1 MPITGEMPIH
11 IPTLMKVWNASA
23 EATPKQMSIPK
34 GEPERTPMTQQRIMI
49 TVSRTM
55 MIMQAIMPISSPME
69 AKIQSV
75 CLALK
80 LPWANRPLPLPTP
93 VRRPEA
99 RASLVLCV
107 CHVMPVP
114 EGSMISGMYGASI
127 LFF

>member
-1 MPITGEMPIH
+1 MPMHMPIFI
-11 IPTLMKVWNASA
+11 KVWNASA
-23 EATPKQMSIPK
+23 AATPKQMSIPK
-34 GEPERTPMTQQRIMI
+34 FEPERTPMTQQRMMI
-49 TVSRTM
+49 IDSRTM

-75 CLALK
+75 CFASK
-80 LPWANRPLPLPTP
+80 LPCANRPLPRPTP

-99 RASLVLCV
+99 SASWVLRV

-114 EGSMISGMYGASI
+114 EGSMTSGMYGARI